1 MKVPRG
7 GLLARTLAATLTGL
21 LVVGALAAAVGAERA
36 VDHARSA
43 RARELR
49 LFAVATAARMQP
61 LSSLQ
66 RARLARRLSAAT
78 RLDAEVIP
86 RAHAPARAASRGL
99 TAVDGR
105 ALVEVAEPLDPWEV
119 LRVRAPADAPGGPL
133 LGTLARVLAVLLAAG
148 ALGVAVSLAVARD
161 IASEL
166 RAVTAQADALRRAS
180 HAPGGPLPVHGGDEV
195 GDVVSSFNQL
205 RRVFDVELARHGGAL
220 AALEETERRRDA
232 WLTTLRHELR
242 TPLNAI
248 LGFAEALEERVYGA
262 LSDEQRRAVGEIR
275 QSGLALQALSDDVL
289 DLFRAEAQHLDLD
302 IRPVMVADLARRC
315 LRAMQESPNKK
326 HLATSLRLDG
336 DVGSVEADEPR
347 LTQILVNLW
356 RAAAEAATERGA
368 IGLTVAPHPTEDAVR
383 FTVWDTGVGLS
394 TATRERFF
402 EAFGHTEAGHTGGR
416 SGTGVGLALSR
427 RLIELHG
434 GTIEVESEAG
444 SGTQLT
450 VTLPRRYERPAVRRV
465 SNV

>member
-66 RARLARRLSAAT
+66 RARLAQRLSAAT
-78 RLDAEVIP
+78 RLDAAVIA
-86 RAHAPARAASRGL
+86 RAHTPPRSAALGH
-99 TAVDGR
+99 TAVGGR
-105 ALVEVAEPLDPWEV
+105 ARVEVAEPLDAREV

-161 IASEL
+161 IAAEL

-195 GDVVSSFNQL
+195 GDVVAAFNQL
-205 RRVFDVELARHGGAL
+205 RRVFDVELARHRDAL

-248 LGFAEALEERVYGA
+248 KGFADL
-262 LSDEQRRAVGEIR
+262 
-275 QSGLALQALSDDVL
+275 LQAEIDGPLTDAQREDVEAIASAGRHLLRLVDDVL
-289 DLFRAEAQHLDLD
+289 DLSAIATGRFAVERVRCDLAAITRAAVSEAQGIARGRGVELSLDVDGPALLLGD
-302 IRPVMVADLARRC
+302 AVALRRAVTN
-315 LRAMQESPNKK
+315 LVLNAVQHAGGRVRVRVTRE
-326 HLATSLRLDG
+326 
-336 DVGSVEADEPR
+336 VGE
-347 LTQILVNLW
+347 
-356 RAAAEAATERGA
+356 
-368 IGLTVAPHPTEDAVR
+368 LTVAVDDNGPGIAPGELR
-383 FTVWDTGVGLS
+383 RLFRPFERGDTAEARGAGL
-394 TATRERFF
+394 
-402 EAFGHTEAGHTGGR
+402 
-416 SGTGVGLALSR
+416 GLAITVALVD
-427 RLIELHG
+427 LHG
-434 GTIEVESEAG
+434 GTLSAHSEVGRG
-444 SGTQLT
+444 STFT
-450 VTLPRRYERPAVRRV
+450 AHLPSPTEIA
-465 SNV
+465 